1 MELIE
6 LGDHVF
12 HINIVLIFSA
22 CYVLFNPVFCVKNTS
37 LLSPGSLCYVIR
49 FLFQLSSELSLQRQ
63 SLWQP

>member
-49 FLFQLSSELSLQRQ
+49 FLFQLS
-63 SLWQP
+63 